1 CFFSTPAHHRDLPSF
16 PTRRSSDLPLIR
28 LGAVPV
34 FADIDA
40 KTLTLS
46 VDDVK
51 KKITPKTRAV
61 VVNHVWGNPAKLD
74 DLTSLCRQ
82 FNVHLVEDAS
92 HAHGATLMDRKIR
105 SFGTVSVFSLQATKP
120 VAAGEGGLLL

>member
-1 CFFSTPAHHRDLPSF
+1 VT
-16 PTRRSSDLPLIR
+16 PLIR

-61 VVNHVWGNPAKLD
+61 VVNHVWEIQQSS
-74 DLTSLCRQ
+74 T
-82 FNVHLVEDAS
+82 
-92 HAHGATLMDRKIR
+92 I
-105 SFGTVSVFSLQATKP
+105 
-120 VAAGEGGLLL
+120 